1 MKKDHAMTRLLL
13 ALLLALLAGPA
24 AAAPFYVKQGG
35 IGDGTTWDEASGDIV
50 AIVAKAS
57 ADIAD
62 GIADSV
68 DIYVAKGT
76 YALTRTIDLP
86 AGVKLYGGFAGTEA
100 PIDLDARGFTANETI
115 LSRDVTAGD
124 FGIVSCADPTATP
137 ENTRLDGFTITGGK
151 ADDGGGMD
159 ISYAS
164 PTITNCTFTGNT
176 ANEDGGGM
184 DISYASP
191 TITNCTFTGNTAN
204 DGGGMFINNASPTIT
219 NCTFT
224 NNTATSDEGGGMD
237 ISYASPT
244 ITNCTFTE
252 NEAGTGGGMH
262 IWNSSPTIT
271 NCTFTKNTA
280 NKDGGGM
287 DITCASPTIVNCT
300 LVGNFAT
307 NKGNEVYIYG
317 TTTFPA
323 SPNFVNT
330 LLWTT
335 GDPIHINYSGGNVG
349 TVTLTNC
356 AGPAGM
362 TNVSVD
368 ISNWSDPVSTDVPV
382 AGVTHTVYR
391 VEENDALKALIGKGT
406 LGGAPATDQLG
417 ATRND
422 PPDIGAVEHVHDF
435 ATAWMSDATSHWH
448 ECACGEKED
457 RAEHAFSDWAEK
469 PATAT
474 EDGKKERSCTVCGY
488 KETQTIPKTGG
499 GDDTP
504 DPGPTGDSGATLS
517 AVGVPTT
524 GGMAEVPLS
533 GTATFELGTWFG
545 EDRKPATPQSLTVY
559 VDGKARGEVSVTNG
573 RFVLPSIDDDE
584 YELWVVATLPDGST
598 LKSDKLYVVA
608 GRGTLSA
615 PDLKASPTSA
625 REGDRVTF
633 DLGDWINKRVAVDPS
648 EVRWI
653 LDGVDVTDLVLNG
666 KLTVEAVDGG
676 DGTMTLIVTATLP
689 NGLTGTATVRVTVT
703 PAPDEGDEEETP
715 GTSGGGGCDA
725 GLGVLALLAL
735 AATRRRR

>member
-151 ADDGGGMD
+151 AD
-159 ISYAS
+159 
-164 PTITNCTFTGNT
+164 
-176 ANEDGGGM
+176 DGGGM

-474 EDGKKERSCTVCGY
+474 EDGKKERSCTVCGH

-533 GTATFELGTWFG
+533 GIVTFELGMWFG

-573 RFVLPSIDDDE
+573 RFILPSIKDDE
-584 YELWVVATLPDGST
+584 YELWVEATLPDGST

-625 REGDRVTF
+625 EAGERVTF
-633 DLGDWINKRVAVDPS
+633 DLGEWINKREVVVP
-648 EVRWI
+648 EGVRWI
-653 LDGVDVTDLVLNG
+653 LNGADVTDLVVNG
-666 KLTVEAVDGG
+666 VLTVEAIDGG
-676 DGTMTLIVTATLP
+676 DGTMTLFVTATLA

-703 PAPDEGDEEETP
+703 PAPDDGDGNEEGP
-715 GTSGGGGCDA
+715 AKRSGGCFNVGFGG
-725 GLGVLALLAL
+725 LAMMACAAL
-735 AATRRRR
+735 ILRRRS